1 MVSKTKMTSL
11 VRAFNWK
18 EVQQGLDESPDL
30 IEFRDNKGR
39 SFLHICCMVNIKKNK
54 KLKPKDSIKVADLL
68 IERGL
73 DASEAAFHRHNW
85 KATPLWHA
93 ISQGENLELAS
104 FLLKQGCDPEHCLW
118 SAAFSNN
125 AKAVELLIR
134 QGAEIDP
141 IYESDKTTP
150 LLVAVKGGH
159 FAAAESLLALGADIN
174 YQDPQQRT
182 PLHWAL
188 KNGTAAKHIGT
199 LLRYGAR
206 GNIPDEDGRMASEIM
221 KRKKD
226 PSFRKMAEQY
236 FEV

>member
-1 MVSKTKMTSL
+1 MVSKTKMNSL

-18 EVQQGLDESPDL
+18 EIQRGLDESPGL
-30 IEFRDNKGR
+30 IEFRDDKGR
-39 SFLHICCMVNIKKNK
+39 SFLHICCMVNIKKSK
-54 KLKPKDSIKVADLL
+54 KLKPKDSVKLAALL
-68 IERGL
+68 MERGL
-73 DASEAAFHRHNW
+73 DASEAAFQRHNW

-118 SAAFSNN
+118 SAAFSDN
-125 AKAVELLIR
+125 AEAVELLIG

-141 IYESDKTTP
+141 IYASDKTTP

-159 FAAAESLLALGADIN
+159 FAAAEALLALGADIN
-174 YQDPQQRT
+174 YQDPQQWT

-188 KNGTAAKHIGT
+188 KNGADTKQVST
-199 LLRYGAR
+199 LLKHEAR
-206 GNIPDEDGRMASEIM
+206 GDIPDGDGRTACAIM

-226 PSFRKMAEQY
+226 PSFRKMAEKY